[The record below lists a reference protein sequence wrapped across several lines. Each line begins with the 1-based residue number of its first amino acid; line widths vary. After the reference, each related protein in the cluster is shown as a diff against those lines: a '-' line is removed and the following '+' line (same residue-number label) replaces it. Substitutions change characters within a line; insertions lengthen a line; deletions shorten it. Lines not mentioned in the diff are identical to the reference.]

1 MKKVL
6 SGMLVLTMMFSLL
19 VPAVAAE
26 APTDEIIGEIFYESE
41 PVGYL
46 TATAGEQLPPT
57 TILSSVDNP
66 DGSITIYEYENNIIY
81 NNSIFNRNSQ
91 ENDVFA

>member
-26 APTDEIIGEIFYESE
+26 TPTDEIIGEIFYESE

-46 TATAGEQLPPT
+46 TATAGEQLLLRLFCPQWIIQMVLLLFMSMK
-57 TILSSVDNP
+57 TI
-66 DGSITIYEYENNIIY
+66 
-81 NNSIFNRNSQ
+81 F
-91 ENDVFA
+91 